1 MFSMLGVLFVARGAC
16 NFVLN
21 VSALCV
27 QVFTISVAQCAMCY
41 LIGVARYAQCAAR

>member
-27 QVFTISVAQCAMCY
+27 QVFTVSVAQCAMCY
-41 LIGVARYAQCAAR
+41 LIGIVRYAQCAA